1 MIWIPGP
8 AGRLEGLLD
17 RPATDCETH
26 AAFFCHPHSQ
36 YGGTM
41 LNKVVY
47 TAARAARDL
56 GLPAVRFNFRGVGRS
71 AGRFGGGAGEIE
83 DARAVLAFLEA
94 EYPGRAFVA
103 GGVSFGSWV
112 AGIAAGADPR
122 VAALVSIATPIA
134 LYGAEYLSGITV
146 PTLFVQASED
156 EFGPVEQL
164 REVMRSCPG
173 SSRLATI
180 EGASHLFPGRLHEV
194 AAAVEEFL
202 RDVVAGSAPASRR
215 AGSQE

>member
-17 RPATDCETH
+17 LPESDCGTH

-47 TAARAARDL
+47 VAARAARDH
-56 GLPAVRFNFRGVGRS
+56 GLPVVRFNFRGVGRS
-71 AGRFGGGAGEIE
+71 AGRFGGGPGEIE
-83 DARAVLAFLEA
+83 DARAVLAYLEA
-94 EYPGRAFVA
+94 AYPDRMFIA
-103 GGVSFGSWV
+103 GGVSFGAWV
-112 AGIAAGADPR
+112 AVSAAGTDPR

-134 LYGAEYLSGITV
+134 LYGAEYLYRIAK
-146 PTLFVQASED
+146 PILFVQASED
-156 EFGPVEQL
+156 EFGPVEHL
-164 REVMRSCPG
+164 KEVVRSCPG
-173 SSRLATI
+173 PARLEKI
-180 EGASHLFPGRLHEV
+180 EGASHLFPGHTHQV
-194 AAAVEEFL
+194 QAAVRDFL
-202 RDVVAGSAPASRR
+202 REVTGDAPQSLR